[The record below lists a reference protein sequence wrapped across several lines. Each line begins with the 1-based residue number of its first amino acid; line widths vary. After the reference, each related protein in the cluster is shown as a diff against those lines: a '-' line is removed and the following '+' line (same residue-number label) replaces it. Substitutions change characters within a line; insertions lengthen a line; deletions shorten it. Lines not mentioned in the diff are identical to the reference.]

1 MEDCLA
7 VARIGC
13 ATRPAKI
20 DLVAAE
26 RVSASVDRLLAAVP
40 CDAGPV
46 SARRWLRAAD
56 RLLPVAGEH
65 DRARLLQARA
75 NLVPC
80 HSVPD
85 EAVPDEGAPLDDVMH
100 AAELFEQLGEPLAA
114 ATNFAAAADAAAREG
129 RITIALEAAVQA
141 LVALGSAVRAG
152 AEAERDLG
160 DEAHLAARLG
170 ALCRQLFD
178 YPRALRF
185 YELALDALSGR
196 PGHECCAPN
205 AMAAVAELLLAHVAE
220 LGPDDPQRCPLL
232 DRAERTA
239 ERLLAVPGPAVFRQ
253 VHGPRLMA
261 DVLCAR
267 GRPAQAWPLLADVRG
282 ALDDPDVDAA
292 VHGVVHLSV
301 GRCLLLLDREDAVV
315 ELDHAVSLF
324 DSCGGSEP
332 SGEPHLAELLTA
344 LRLRSTAR
352 QVVGDVQ
359 GALEDARRIADL
371 LWARHRRHVGGF
383 MDQVWS
389 RAGVEEERRD
399 LQERTEALMA
409 TAEQDP
415 LTGLA
420 NRRALTRFCGDL
432 LPGGEVS
439 LVLIDVD
446 HFKTVNDRF
455 GHGVGD
461 AVLRSL
467 AGLLTRSVRSFDVVA
482 RWGGEE
488 FLIALPGGSARLGG
502 DAAARVCSRVRAH
515 PWRQLAEGLCVTV
528 SAGVASGPVAELDVV
543 LDRADAALYAAK
555 RGGRN
560 RAVVR

>member
-1 MEDCLA
+1 
-7 VARIGC
+7 
-13 ATRPAKI
+13 
-20 DLVAAE
+20 
-26 RVSASVDRLLAAVP
+26 
-40 CDAGPV
+40 
-46 SARRWLRAAD
+46 
-56 RLLPVAGEH
+56 
-65 DRARLLQARA
+65 
-75 NLVPC
+75 
-80 HSVPD
+80 
-85 EAVPDEGAPLDDVMH
+85 
-100 AAELFEQLGEPLAA
+100 
-114 ATNFAAAADAAAREG
+114 
-129 RITIALEAAVQA
+129 
-141 LVALGSAVRAG
+141 
-152 AEAERDLG
+152 
-160 DEAHLAARLG
+160 
-170 ALCRQLFD
+170 
-178 YPRALRF
+178 
-185 YELALDALSGR
+185 
-196 PGHECCAPN
+196 
-205 AMAAVAELLLAHVAE
+205 
-220 LGPDDPQRCPLL
+220 
-232 DRAERTA
+232 
-239 ERLLAVPGPAVFRQ
+239 
-253 VHGPRLMA
+253 MA

-267 GRPAQAWPLLADVRG
+267 GRPAQAWPLLVDVRS
-282 ALDDPDVDAA
+282 ALGDPDVDAA

-301 GRCLLLLDREDAVV
+301 GRCLLLLQRDGAVA
-315 ELDHAVSLF
+315 ELDNAVSLF
-324 DSCGGSEP
+324 DSCGGAEP

-344 LRLRSTAR
+344 LRLRSMAR
-352 QVVGDVQ
+352 QSVGDVP
-359 GALEDARRIADL
+359 GALDDARRIADL

-415 LTGLA
+415 LSGLA

-446 HFKTVNDRF
+446 HFKAVNDRF

-467 AGLLTRSVRSFDVVA
+467 AGVLTRSVRSFDVVA

-488 FLIALPGGSARLGG
+488 FLIALPGGSARLGS

-515 PWRQLAEGLCVTV
+515 PWWQLAEGLCVTV

-560 RAVVR
+560 RAIVR